1 MDSVQPFSFMLMI
14 LATPFVYKIL
24 HGQGVTVSLYAN
36 NIGFAL
42 CLQNITWA
50 GCNRLALC

>member
-1 MDSVQPFSFMLMI
+1 MGSVQPFNFMLII
-14 LATPFVYKIL
+14 LATPFVYQIL
-24 HGQGVTVSLYAN
+24 HRQGVTVSLYAN
-36 NIGFAL
+36 NIGYVL

>member
-42 CLQNITWA
+42 CLQNITCA
-50 GCNRLALC
+50 GCNRLALY

>member
-1 MDSVQPFSFMLMI
+1 MGSVQPFSFMLII

-24 HGQGVTVSLYAN
+24 HRQGVTVYLYAN
-36 NIGFAL
+36 NIGYSPW
-42 CLQNITWA
+42 LQNNTWA